1 VNLLKKILEENG
13 RNNMEE
19 LFIEYQP
26 EIWKVEK
33 DTIYAAISAVEAGL
47 EYAKECLAVHD
58 TSLGRTTLKNKNW
71 AETIEKDIREL
82 TKTLAMLKNERNK
95 N

>member
-1 VNLLKKILEENG
+1 MDKI
-13 RNNMEE
+13 
-19 LFIEYQP
+19 FIEYQP

-47 EYAKECLAVHD
+47 EYAKECLAIHD
-58 TSLGRTTLKNKNW
+58 TGLGRTTLKNKNW